1 MFCDISIAVPQKNE
15 KSNILWPYIHSTH
28 NHHNRCRVIQKAI
41 RCLAQEDVSK
51 LILEF
56 HDKVI
61 PFTHD
66 PNGNHV
72 IQRSIQVMSS
82 FAKMEE
88 AANNPDIAS
97 SLSDEMQFII
107 DDIVNNTESLSS
119 HRYGCRVVQRA
130 IEHCVDDQ
138 KNEVLEKIIS
148 CHKSLVVDQYGNYVI
163 QQVLVCGSEDHLSA
177 ILKTLTENDALLKFS
192 KHKYASNVV
201 EAILEHGK
209 PDHKETILKSL
220 LKDTRDEKKGGYCCV
235 IELSKDSIANYVVN
249 KAIEVSK
256 DELRKDLFEVIESS
270 RPELSKS
277 QYGKYVLQKLD
288 KCNTKQAT

>member
-1 MFCDISIAVPQKNE
+1 MKHLISSDFKF
-15 KSNILWPYIHSTH
+15 HCTH

-41 RCLAQEDVSK
+41 RCLAQKDVSK

-97 SLSDEMQFII
+97 SLSDQMQFII

-163 QQVLVCGSEDHLSA
+163 QQVLVCGSEDHLTA

-220 LKDTRDEKKGGYCCV
+220 LKDTRAEKGGYCCV

-288 KCNTKQAT
+288 KCNSRRLSKDEWCPSVVTG